1 MNFQVVRC
9 LPNLSTIIAIDLSFI
24 DKLVIQSFVNFQ
36 IVCCSPNLSTF
47 NANTSSSDH
56 LFIFKQGVVRQI
68 FPNSSW
74 GRTKAHFVKK
84 NVNTQSIPSHFE
96 NRAGQGPISSKES
109 KNSIYSTEKKNS
121 KLSDRQNITYKN
133 FPDRARKSFLRQKC
147 AYSA

>member
-1 MNFQVVRC
+1 MRCLPRLSIFIANNVSTDHLWIFEQCVIRQIFPHSSQLLIFQSFVNFQVVRC

-74 GRTKAHFVKK
+74 GRTKAHFVKR
-84 NVNTQSIPSHFE
+84 I
-96 NRAGQGPISSKES
+96 
-109 KNSIYSTEKKNS
+109 
-121 KLSDRQNITYKN
+121 
-133 FPDRARKSFLRQKC
+133 
-147 AYSA
+147 